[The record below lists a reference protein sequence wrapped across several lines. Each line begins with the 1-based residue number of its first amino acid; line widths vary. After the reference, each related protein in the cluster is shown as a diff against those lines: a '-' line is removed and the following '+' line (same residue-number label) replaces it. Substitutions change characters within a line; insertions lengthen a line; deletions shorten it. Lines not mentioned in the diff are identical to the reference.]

1 MRGMHLCS
9 LFLTAVLPIGAQGLR
24 ELQTKINQFTLANGM
39 HFIVLERHDSP
50 VVSFHLVVN
59 AGSLNDPAGES
70 GTAHMFERMAYKG
83 TETIGSRSWPEEKKS
98 LDAIEVAYDRL
109 EAVANRA
116 KAGQPQVDQTQVDQT
131 QVDLARNQVNV
142 AIDNAQRLSASAE
155 YRRILEENGVPEL
168 GAQVSGSAT
177 QFWYSLPSNR
187 LELWFLMES
196 QYLLH
201 PVFREFY
208 REREA
213 SIEEYR
219 QRVEGN
225 PQGKMLAELL
235 ANAFHAHPYGRPQ
248 NGWPSDTLSLR
259 RPGLQAFFDRY
270 FVPGSMTVA
279 MVGDVTVAD
288 AKRLA
293 DRYFGPIPGRP
304 APAQRIA
311 QEPPQ
316 NGPRSAIVE
325 MAAPPF
331 TLIGYKRPSQYEAD
345 DVVLDVLYTMLSLGR
360 SGLLYDS
367 LIREK
372 RLAQQAA
379 VQASMPE
386 GRFPNLFVFLL
397 LPAQGRTVEE
407 NQRGLDEFLQRLK
420 SVPVDAATLARA
432 KAQGMANLVR
442 RSAGN
447 REMAALL
454 AFQWASYGDLRK
466 LFTYED
472 ELNRVKPEDVQRVVS
487 RWFVATGRTTL
498 STVPPGQSASQF
510 NAPPPK
516 PAVLKSGG
524 GQ

>member
-1 MRGMHLCS
+1 VRGMYLCS
-9 LFLTAVLPIGAQGLR
+9 LLITAVLPIGAQGLR
-24 ELQTKINQFTLANGM
+24 ELQTKTNQFTLANGM
-39 HFIVLERHDSP
+39 HFIVIERHDSP

-59 AGSLNDPAGES
+59 AGSINDPAGET
-70 GTAHMFERMAYKG
+70 GTAHMLERLAYKG

-98 LDAIEVAYDRL
+98 LDAIEEAYGRL
-109 EAVANRA
+109 ESVANRA
-116 KAGQPQVDQTQVDQT
+116 KGDQT

-142 AIDNAQRLSASAE
+142 AIDNAQRLSAAAE
-155 YRRILEENGVPEL
+155 YRRILEENGALEL
-168 GAQVSGSAT
+168 GAQVSDSAT

-187 LELWFLMES
+187 QELWFLMES
-196 QYLLH
+196 QRLLH

-225 PQGKMLAELL
+225 PQGKLVAELL
-235 ANAFHAHPYGRPQ
+235 ATAFHAHPYGRPQ
-248 NGWPSDTLSLR
+248 TGWPSDTLSLR
-259 RPGLQAFFDRY
+259 RSGAQAFFDRY
-270 FVPGSMTVA
+270 YVPGNMTVA
-279 MVGDVTVAD
+279 MVGDVTAAD
-288 AKRLA
+288 ARRLA
-293 DRYFGPIPGRP
+293 DRYFGPIPGKP
-304 APAQRIA
+304 VQAQRIA

-325 MAAPPF
+325 MAVQPF
-331 TLIGYKRPSQYEAD
+331 TLIGYKRPSQYDAD
-345 DVVLDVLYTMLSLGR
+345 DVVLDVLHTILAQGR

-367 LIREK
+367 LVREK
-372 RLAQQAA
+372 RLAQQVAA
-379 VQASMPE
+379 QATMPE
-386 GRFPNLFVFLL
+386 GRYPNLFVFLL

-407 NQRGLDEFLQRLK
+407 NQRGLDELLQRLK
-420 SVPVDAATLARA
+420 SVPVDAPTLARA

-472 ELNRVKPEDVQRVVS
+472 ELNRVKPEDVQRAAS
-487 RWFVATGRTTL
+487 RYFVATGRTTL
-498 STVPPGQSASQF
+498 STVPPGQSPGQT

-516 PAVLKSGG
+516 PAELKSGG